1 MSFCARILFIFFI
14 STILPLHQTFAE
26 DGGAFSGEPAA
37 APANVNISIPPISNS
52 TYQERTLGP
61 EPRTNV
67 SDEDSDYHPT
77 RSNTPSRSRATTQ
90 RRVTPAPGNKSNTEP
105 VESSFGGAGS
115 NDLKFDP
122 TTSQSNQQ
130 ANKTQQPAATPATPS
145 PLVAQAQNDLNLC
158 RQQAARARTCCT
170 NPIACMT
177 GSSDAQSA
185 YQGLTQLAAAGG
197 TLMLG
202 ASGGD
207 PAQLQQIC
215 NVMQD
220 ISYGS
225 AGANA
230 TFAGVC
236 YSEKSSCQD
245 KCELSQYKNQM
256 DGLTP
261 DDKAKLTTSM
271 SDASTTAG
279 SCQQLNEQVAQMSK
293 QAMQGAVGG
302 SLSSLCANISKA
314 STGYSNLDKQAVF
327 NVDCSLPS
335 NQANPACLNCGQAQ
349 NANNPICKTQ
359 TVSNGQ
365 SLGDG
370 SLSSLSSKANFGAG
384 LGAANVN
391 ANAGLDGN
399 GTAKNI
405 QGGAAT
411 PTTNPGVAANSGQ
424 FLGGASAG
432 SNFGLPDRGGQGRG
446 QGYNTDVLNG
456 TSGGGGYT
464 VSSVPVNGSPG
475 GGGNF
480 MSTDKDG
487 KPVDLRDYLPGH
499 RLDPKRA
506 VASVSN
512 LNHPELGSKEENIFE
527 RLHKVYMRKWYN
539 GEFVM
544 VNEKPGDEPDRELI
558 LTSTIRPLL
567 PVEIKTGKVFKGKLP
582 PDIERYLHVHDND
595 AKGAAPAQTSQATPA
610 ALNTN
615 QIQQPI
621 QQVAQV
627 HLQNVPNQINQ
638 RANVATQVRQP
649 AQSQKALSCLANKSS
664 CNMKSK

>member
-1 MSFCARILFIFFI
+1 MQSFKASLAFFCLFAVLGINKAESLQNCALGDCQQIPYSAMPLNSGDSIIMPPNTFDPVSEATPPATVDMQSNPNKPES
-14 STILPLHQTFAE
+14 STSVDT
-26 DGGAFSGEPAA
+26 
-37 APANVNISIPPISNS
+37 S
-52 TYQERTLGP
+52 T
-61 EPRTNV
+61 
-67 SDEDSDYHPT
+67 H
-77 RSNTPSRSRATTQ
+77 PSRPGTVTQSRRAPIRQNNNPTSGSDDSSSAFGKAGGNAEFDASYLPSSPTQPQPAKSPATT
-90 RRVTPAPGNKSNTEP
+90 
-105 VESSFGGAGS
+105 
-115 NDLKFDP
+115 
-122 TTSQSNQQ
+122 
-130 ANKTQQPAATPATPS
+130 AATPAAPS
-145 PLVAQAQNDLNLC
+145 ELVNQAQTALSNC
-158 RQQAARARTCCT
+158 RKQAATARTCCT

-177 GSSDAQSA
+177 GSSDAQGA
-185 YQGLTQLAAAGG
+185 YQMVSQLAAAGG

-220 ISYGS
+220 LSYGS

-245 KCELSQYKNQM
+245 KCDLSQYKNQI

-261 DDKAKLTTSM
+261 DDKAKLTTAM

-279 SCQQLNEQVAQMSK
+279 TCQQLNEQVAQMSK

-314 STGYSNLDKQAVF
+314 STGYSNLDKQSVF

-475 GGGNF
+475 GGGNY

-512 LNHPELGSKEENIFE
+512 LKHPELGSKEENIFE
-527 RLHKVYMRKWYN
+527 RIHKVYMRKWYN

-544 VNEKPGDEPDRELI
+544 VNEKPGDGPSPEL
-558 LTSTIRPLL
+558 LEVMMKRPLL
-567 PVEIKTGKVFKGKLP
+567 PIEIKTGKVFKGKLP
-582 PDIERYLHVHDND
+582 PELEKYMHND
-595 AKGAAPAQTSQATPA
+595 PKPSAQMVPSSTPPVQYAQTQM
-610 ALNTN
+610 
-615 QIQQPI
+615 QM
-621 QQVAQV
+621 
-627 HLQNVPNQINQ
+627 
-638 RANVATQVRQP
+638 RQP
-649 AQSQKALSCLANKSS
+649 AQAAMCLQNQRVCNASSKCCGHCQINKGRSDGI
-664 CNMKSK
+664 CLNN